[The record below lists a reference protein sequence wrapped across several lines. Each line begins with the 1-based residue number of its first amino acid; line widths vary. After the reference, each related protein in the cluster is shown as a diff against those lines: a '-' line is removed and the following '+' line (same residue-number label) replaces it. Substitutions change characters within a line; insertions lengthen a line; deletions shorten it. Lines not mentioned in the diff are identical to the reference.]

1 MSVGGAMC
9 FGDNGGFISSARE
22 GWGLCWGHGDCL
34 LISKA
39 QSDNMEAI
47 TTQFLV
53 IYPKRNTCGSSDF
66 ILFFCSFFFS
76 YRSPPQFLLI
86 YFFFYDP
93 F

>member
-1 MSVGGAMC
+1 MSVWGAMC

-66 ILFFCSFFFS
+66 ILFFCFFFFS

>member
-1 MSVGGAMC
+1 VIMVGLLAVQERDGDCVGAMV
-9 FGDNGGFISSARE
+9 I
-22 GWGLCWGHGDCL
+22 GDCL

-76 YRSPPQFLLI
+76 YRSTSVFI
-86 YFFFYDP
+86 DIHFFYDP

>member
-1 MSVGGAMC
+1 MCGGPRVLVIMVGLLAVQG
-9 FGDNGGFISSARE
+9 RE
-22 GWGLCWGHGDCL
+22 GWGLCGGHGDYP

-76 YRSPPQFLLI
+76 YRSPPQFLFI

>member
-1 MSVGGAMC
+1 MSVWGATC

-22 GWGLCWGHGDCL
+22 GWGLCWGHGDCP

-76 YRSPPQFLLI
+76 YRSQPQFILI
-86 YFFFYDP
+86 YSFL
-93 F
+93 

>member
-1 MSVGGAMC
+1 MSVWGAMC

-66 ILFFCSFFFS
+66 ILFSCSFFFLTGQ
-76 YRSPPQFLLI
+76 PQFLLI
-86 YFFFYDP
+86 YIFL
-93 F
+93 

>member
-1 MSVGGAMC
+1 VIMVGLLAVQERDGDCVGAMV
-9 FGDNGGFISSARE
+9 I
-22 GWGLCWGHGDCL
+22 GDCL

-66 ILFFCSFFFS
+66 ILFFCSFFFLTGQ
-76 YRSPPQFLLI
+76 PQFLLI
-86 YFFFYDP
+86 YIFL
-93 F
+93 